1 MLSTSFWCFP
11 WNTLVKCGLLD
22 HFCHKMEEDQHVA
35 AKVVMQTVSLGLG
48 MPLWPRIAT
57 FLKGSEPWKILV

>member
-1 MLSTSFWCFP
+1 
-11 WNTLVKCGLLD
+11 
-22 HFCHKMEEDQHVA
+22 MEEDQHVA